1 MDILDKIYIRI
12 FEDDIKAINK
22 ELGNM
27 PAFFLQEQRI
37 DLENKIRMDK
47 LEIKRLKGGVTND
60 G

>member
-27 PAFFLQEQRI
+27 PAFYKSKRI

-47 LEIKRLKGGVTND
+47 LEIKRSKGGVTND

>member
-27 PAFFLQEQRI
+27 PAFYKSKELTW
-37 DLENKIRMDK
+37 KIKFVWTSWK
-47 LEIKRLKGGVTND
+47 LSD
-60 G
+60 

>member
-27 PAFFLQEQRI
+27 PAFYKSKRI
-37 DLENKIRMDK
+37 DLENKIRMGK
-47 LEIKRLKGGVTND
+47 LEIK
-60 G
+60 

>member
-27 PAFFLQEQRI
+27 PAFLQEQRI